1 MEAPE
6 YKLFLPKAILLRKK
20 RTARVLSA
28 RRVTDLKSFPLVSPR
43 DYAKGRKNFDVYLR
57 DKKKPIL
64 SARRNK
70 APPFSRPLGI
80 CVRTGARFCF
90 TTEAGKE
97 QCGLVLGRY
106 ARISSNSEGESGTRG
121 ILKDRGWSAY
131 ASLSPETHTRSWKHR
146 AVRNRDADR
155 KVFGDITLPK
165 SQTRKTREEDIKI
178 RTILLT
184 DSIVFL
190 RDIRDR

>member
-1 MEAPE
+1 M
-6 YKLFLPKAILLRKK
+6 LRKK
-20 RTARVLSA
+20 QTARVLSA

-70 APPFSRPLGI
+70 APPFSRPLSI

-106 ARISSNSEGESGTRG
+106 ARISSNSEGESGIRG

-131 ASLSPETHTRSWKHR
+131 ASLSPETHTRRKHRWKHR
-146 AVRNRDADR
+146 AVRNRVVDR

-184 DSIVFL
+184 VILLYFYGTLEIVEHF
-190 RDIRDR
+190 ISYTM